1 MLKIK
6 VKNSGRA
13 DEQEICACHRD
24 IAGVGHIV
32 YSVVRESG
40 GSRAL
45 YGTPCASFYTLII
58 KTERAFCRLT
68 DVSREREEALSLC
81 ARFAAGAV
89 LPANAE
95 EIYEDLCL
103 A

>member
-6 VKNSGRA
+6 AKNKGRA
-13 DEQEICACHRD
+13 DAQEICACHRE

-32 YSVVRESG
+32 YSIVRESG
-40 GSRAL
+40 RSRAI
-45 YGTPCASFYTLII
+45 YGTPCTSFYTLII
-58 KTERAFCRLT
+58 KTERALCRLP
-68 DVSREREEALSLC
+68 DVAREKEVALSLC
-81 ARFAAGAV
+81 ARFAEGAV
-89 LPANAE
+89 LPANAV